1 MASRV
6 SKDGRITID
15 KEIRGQL
22 SIHTGDEVIQRVEG
36 GRLLVDVLPPRHN
49 RSLAGTLR
57 DKVTR
62 WPEDDSWEAL
72 RSAAWDGPDAEP

>member
-15 KEIRGQL
+15 KEIRETL
-22 SIHTGDEVIQRVEG
+22 SIHTGDEVIQRVED
-36 GRLLVDVLPPRHN
+36 GRLLVDVLPPRHD
-49 RSLAGTLR
+49 RSLAGALR

-72 RSAAWDGPDAEP
+72 RNAAWDGLDGRP

>member
-1 MASRV
+1 MSSRV

-15 KEIRGQL
+15 EAIREQL
-22 SIHTGDEVIQRVEG
+22 SIYAGDEAIQRVKEG
-36 GRLLVDVLPPRHN
+36 NIVIDVLPPRHH
-49 RSLAGTLR
+49 RPLAGTLR

-72 RSAAWDGPDAEP
+72 HAAAWDGPEAGP